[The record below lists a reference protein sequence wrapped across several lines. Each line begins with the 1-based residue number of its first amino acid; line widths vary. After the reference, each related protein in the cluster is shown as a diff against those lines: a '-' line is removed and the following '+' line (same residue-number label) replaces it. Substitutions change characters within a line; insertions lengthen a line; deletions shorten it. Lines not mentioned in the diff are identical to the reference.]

1 MPAFFDSALAQTMGS
16 SGFIQEDKIDEA
28 LRQLIRRPHI
38 SKGQFNYPSQA
49 ELRDLTWNHMDQNHR
64 PFIHR
69 TYGDASRVH
78 IGTHSGFSLTRF
90 GRWPILIPVFDGYFK
105 PNGFYQILVLFGLL
119 VVVNII
125 ECNPDGNRTRMNI
138 RWTIASHRWLRFLH
152 PLLHR
157 RLIRLNDVQNRE
169 DDPIRHR
176 RVALRAMGYR
186 FKTDDPDFVN
196 SNVIDNNTIYPAV
209 AAAECIALTSL
220 PQGQAIDVSI
230 ANRAFILRRDGP
242 AVDVWPG
249 VCPHEGAE
257 LKSEHLRGRTVTC
270 PWHGLEYGPRHLA
283 KGQSIAICGARLEHV
298 GGTIQVSMAEH
309 HGSAQAIGE
318 HKIGSAL
325 GEKVEHVARALFEH
339 NFKGWAPINGRPVT
353 WNSATENTRQ
363 QYRLLAQSAIGADA
377 AWDTAAASMNK
388 LKRALDP

>member
-1 MPAFFDSALAQTMGS
+1 MPGFFDSTLAQSMGG
-16 SGFIQEDKIDEA
+16 GFIQEDKIDDA

-38 SKGQFNYPSQA
+38 SKGQFSYPSQA

-69 TYGDASRVH
+69 TYGDASRIH
-78 IGTHSGFSLTRF
+78 IGPHSGFSLTRF

-119 VVVNII
+119 AVVNVI
-125 ECNPDGNRTRMNI
+125 ECNADGNRTRMDI

-157 RLIRLNDVQNRE
+157 RLVRLNDVQNRE
-169 DDPIRHR
+169 DDPIRDR

-196 SNVIDNNTIYPAV
+196 SNVIENNTIYPAV
-209 AAAECIALTSL
+209 AATESIALADL
-220 PQGQAIDVSI
+220 PQGQAVDVAV
-230 ANRAFILRRDGP
+230 ANRAFILRRDGQ

-257 LKSEHLRGRTVTC
+257 LKPEHLRERTVKC
-270 PWHGLEYGPRHLA
+270 PWHGLEYAPRRLA
-283 KGQSIAICGARLEHV
+283 EGQGGLTMCGARLE
-298 GGTIQVSMAEH
+298 
-309 HGSAQAIGE
+309 
-318 HKIGSAL
+318 L
-325 GEKVEHVARALFEH
+325 L
-339 NFKGWAPINGRPVT
+339 NGRI
-353 WNSATENTRQ
+353 E
-363 QYRLLAQSAIGADA
+363 IGRVKTDA
-377 AWDTAAASMNK
+377 
-388 LKRALDP
+388 LV